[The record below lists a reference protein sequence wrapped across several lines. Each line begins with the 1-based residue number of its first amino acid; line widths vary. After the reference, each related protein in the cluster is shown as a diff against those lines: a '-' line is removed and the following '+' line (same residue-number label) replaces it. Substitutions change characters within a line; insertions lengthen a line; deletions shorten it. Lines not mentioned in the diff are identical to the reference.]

1 MSEIITT
8 LTILFGITSLGLAL
22 AKKFNQPVIPTYII
36 SGIIAGLFIQQDQ
49 ILNLAQIGIAF
60 LVFVFGLKFDPERL
74 KSVAKESQVATTL
87 QIALIGSAS
96 YITALSLGFGSMNA
110 VYFSLTASL
119 SSTLVGLNLIEED
132 VQLDLIHGRLAESI
146 HLLQDL
152 IAIIAAAI
160 LINTQI
166 TSTSILTSLGYTF
179 LIIGSAL
186 IAREY
191 IYPWLIK
198 QAEGTRELVLLAGLT
213 LLIGYSLLAQYFGV
227 SIIIGSFAAGITSAR
242 FPYKAEMIDIVDPIK
257 DFFAIIFFA
266 SLGAL
271 LNFPSLKI
279 ALTGLVLIL
288 FTNLIKPGVTI
299 LPLLQQGYDA
309 RTSYLTGFSIDQISE
324 FALIIAIQGYT
335 LGHLDPAMF
344 EAIILATTGSM
355 IISSYTSRNENRL
368 YEKLSS
374 FRIFEASD
382 RKVEKKLN
390 LDEDLQD
397 HVIVVGYDIQGKK
410 LVDHMKEIDQRFV
423 VIENNPEKVLD
434 LQKRGE
440 NYIYG
445 DVMHDQTWRD
455 AKADD
460 AQLIISTVPLKNVS
474 EKILDLD
481 IDSEKILRADEVDNA
496 AEYLKEGVYYVSVD
510 DNLTSEA
517 IREHVIGI
525 IGDKDYR
532 EELRRRNLL
541 EVRRYLKEN
550 EG

>member
-8 LTILFGITSLGLAL
+8 LTILFGVTSLGLAI

-74 KSVAKESQVATTL
+74 KSVAKESQITTTL

-96 YITALSLGFGSMNA
+96 YIAALSLGFGSMNA

-119 SSTLVGLNLIEED
+119 SSTLVGLNLIEQD

-146 HLLQDL
+146 HLIQDL
-152 IAIIAAAI
+152 IAIIMAAV
-160 LINTQI
+160 LINI
-166 TSTSILTSLGYTF
+166 HMTSTSIMTSLGYTF

-186 IAREY
+186 IARDY
-191 IYPWLIK
+191 LYPWLIR

-213 LLIGYSLLAQYFGV
+213 LLIGYSLIAQYVGV
-227 SIIIGSFAAGITSAR
+227 SIIIGSFAAGITSAK
-242 FPYKAEMIDIVDPIK
+242 FPYKAEMIDIIGPIK

-271 LNFPSLKI
+271 ISFPSMKV
-279 ALTGLVLIL
+279 ALTGFVLIL
-288 FTNLIKPGVTI
+288 FTNLIKPGVTV
-299 LPLLQQGYDA
+299 LPLLHQGYDA

-335 LGHLDPAMF
+335 LGHLEAAMF
-344 EAIILATTGSM
+344 EAIILATTASM
-355 IISSYTSRNENRL
+355 IISSYTSRNESFL
-368 YEKLSS
+368 YEKLSD
-374 FRIFEASD
+374 FRVFETSN
-382 RKVEKKLN
+382 RKVENKLQIN
-390 LDEDLQD
+390 EKLRN
-397 HVIVVGYDIQGKK
+397 HVIIAGYDIQGKK
-410 LVDHMKEIDQRFV
+410 IADHLKEIGQQFV
-423 VIENNPEKVLD
+423 VIENNPEKILE

-445 DVMHDQTWRD
+445 DVMHNQTWED
-455 AKADD
+455 ARSEE
-460 AQLIISTVPLKNVS
+460 AQLIMSTVPLRDIS
-474 EKILDLD
+474 DKILSLETEA
-481 IDSEKILRADEVDNA
+481 EKILRADDVKSA
-496 AEYLKEGVYYVSVD
+496 AEFLEKGAYYVSVD
-510 DNLTSEA
+510 DILTSEVL
-517 IREHVIGI
+517 RDHVVGI
-525 IGDKDYR
+525 IEDREYR
-532 EELRRRNLL
+532 EELRRRSLL

>member
-8 LTILFGITSLGLAL
+8 LTILFGVTSLGLAL

-36 SGIIAGLFIQQDQ
+36 SGVIAGLFIQQDQ

-74 KSVAKESQVATTL
+74 KSVAKESQIATTL

-96 YITALSLGFGSMNA
+96 YITAIMLGFGSMNA

-119 SSTLVGLNLIEED
+119 SSTLVGLNLIEQD

-146 HLLQDL
+146 HLIQDL
-152 IAIIAAAI
+152 IAIIMAAI
-160 LINTQI
+160 LINVQM
-166 TSTSILTSLGYTF
+166 TSSSILTSLGYTF

-186 IAREY
+186 IARDY
-191 IYPWLIK
+191 LYPWLIK

-213 LLIGYSLLAQYFGV
+213 LLIGYSLFAQYLGV

-242 FPYKAEMIDIVDPIK
+242 FPYKAEMLDIIGPIK

-271 LNFPSLKI
+271 LSFPSPKV
-279 ALTGLVLIL
+279 ALTGIALIV
-288 FTNLIKPGVTI
+288 FTNLIKPGVTV
-299 LPLLQQGYDA
+299 LPLLKQGYDA

-335 LGHLDPAMF
+335 LGHLESAMF
-344 EAIILATTGSM
+344 EAIILATTVSM
-355 IISSYTSRNENRL
+355 IISSYTSRNENEL
-368 YEKLSS
+368 YEKLSN
-374 FRIFEASD
+374 FRIFNSSN
-382 RKVEKKLN
+382 RKVEKKMQI
-390 LDEDLQD
+390 DEELQD
-397 HVIVVGYDIQGKK
+397 HVIVAGYDIQGKK
-410 LVDHMKEIDQRFV
+410 IVDHLNEIDQQFV
-423 VIENNPEKVLD
+423 VIENNPEKILEI
-434 LQKRGE
+434 QKRGE

-445 DVMHDQTWRD
+445 DVMHNQTWQD
-455 AKADD
+455 AQVED
-460 AQLIISTVPLKNVS
+460 AQLIVSTVPLNAISQKLLGL
-474 EKILDLD
+474 ETEA
-481 IDSEKILRADEVDNA
+481 EKILRADDIDNA
-496 AEYLKEGVYYVSVD
+496 AKFLKDGAYYVSVD
-510 DNLTSEA
+510 DVLTSEV
-517 IREHVIGI
+517 IREHIIGI
-525 IGDKDYR
+525 IEDREYR

>member
-410 LVDHMKEIDQRFV
+410 LVDHMKEIDQQFV

-496 AEYLKEGVYYVSVD
+496 AEYLKEGAYYVSVD

>member
-242 FPYKAEMIDIVDPIK
+242 FPYKAEMLDIVDPIK

-279 ALTGLVLIL
+279 ALTGLVLIV

-355 IISSYTSRNENRL
+355 IISSYTSRNENQL

-390 LDEDLQD
+390 LDEDLKN

-410 LVDHMKEIDQRFV
+410 LVDHMKEIDQQFV

-445 DVMHDQTWRD
+445 DVMHNQTWRD
-455 AKADD
+455 AKAED

-481 IDSEKILRADEVDNA
+481 IESEKILRTDEVDNA
-496 AEYLKEGVYYVSVD
+496 AEYLEEGAYYVSVD
-510 DNLTSEA
+510 DILTSEV

-525 IGDKDYR
+525 IGDKEYR

-541 EVRRYLKEN
+541 EIRRYLKED